1 MKKRLSIFLVFLV
14 TILFGFSACK
24 NNQENDVL
32 KLGFVPLV
40 DGERLI
46 ESTKP
51 LAKVLS
57 EAIGK
62 KVEIVTATNYV
73 GIVEGIGASKIDF
86 AIIPPFAYVLAN
98 KESNAQ
104 IILKALNKKGKSYY
118 RSVFFVNKDSE
129 IKNIKDLKGK
139 RVAFVDPSSSSGYL
153 YPGAYLKKN
162 GVDIDKDIQ
171 IVYSGGHDKSLQ
183 LLMNNDVDAIAVY
196 EGARKKYKE
205 EFNGIME
212 QTRVLC
218 YSDNIPYIS
227 VVVRGDMSKELRE
240 QIKTGLLKGLNG
252 EEGKKITIELFNL
265 YGFEEAQ
272 DSDYD
277 GIRTTA
283 KLMDID
289 LSK

>member
-1 MKKRLSIFLVFLV
+1 MKKKLSIFFIFII
-14 TILFGFSACK
+14 TILFSFSACG
-24 NNQENDVL
+24 NRQEKDVL

-40 DGERLI
+40 DGDKLI

-51 LAKVLS
+51 LAEVLS

-98 KESNAQ
+98 KESNAEV
-104 IILKALNKKGKSYY
+104 ILKALNKKGKSYY
-118 RSVFFVNKDSE
+118 RSVFFVNKDSGINSLE
-129 IKNIKDLKGK
+129 DLKGK
-139 RVAFVDPSSSSGYL
+139 KIAFVDPSSSSGYL

-162 GVDIDKDIQ
+162 GIDLDKDIQ
-171 IVYSGGHDKSLQ
+171 VIYSGGHDKSLQ
-183 LLMNNDVDAIAVY
+183 LLMNKDVDAIAVY
-196 EGARKKYKE
+196 EGVREKYKD
-205 EFNGIME
+205 EFTGVMD
-212 QTRVLC
+212 QTKVLC

-227 VVVRGDMSKELRE
+227 VTVRGDMPEDLKE
-240 QIKTGLLKGLNG
+240 QIKAGLLKGLNG
-252 EEGKKITIELFNL
+252 EKGKKITIELFNL

-283 KLMDID
+283 KMMDID
-289 LSK
+289 LRK